1 MKTLN
6 FMTTGNEGWLFEYIF
21 PVGHDISQEHIT
33 NLRESCPEIKL
44 SAAEMTRLAIDNMDK
59 VVLAPADYVR
69 VLDKKDK
76 GTMESHNW
84 PDPESKHSVR
94 LSDEQFMA
102 LEAIANRHFFRN
114 KTTAVIWAITNFNW
128 LLSRNPKLAQQAKS
142 HVNSRMSRK
151 DTGTVTLRLPLALL
165 NDRRAEAAKRN
176 ITLGRLLREELI
188 SLWEGTKLEPV
199 SQDDDLDDGL
209 DDDFDFDL
217 DDV

>member
-33 NLRESCPEIKL
+33 NLRESCPEIKMT
-44 SAAEMTRLAIDNMDK
+44 AAAMTKLAIDNMDK
-59 VVLAPADYVR
+59 VILAPANYVR
-69 VLDKKDK
+69 VLDKTDK

-102 LEAIANRHFFRN
+102 LETIANRHFVRS

-128 LLSRNPKLAQQAKS
+128 LLSRNPKLAQRAKS
-142 HVNSRMSRK
+142 QVNSRMSRK

-165 NDRRAEAAKRN
+165 NDRRVEAAKRN

-188 SLWEGTKLEPV
+188 GLWEGTKLEPV
-199 SQDDDLDDGL
+199 SQDDD
-209 DDDFDFDL
+209 FDFDL

>member
-6 FMTTGNEGWLFEYIF
+6 FLTTGNEGWLFEYIF

-44 SAAEMTRLAIDNMDK
+44 SAAAMTRLAIDNMDK
-59 VVLAPADYVR
+59 VILAPTDYVR
-69 VLDKKDK
+69 VLDKADK
-76 GTMESHNW
+76 GTMESRNW
-84 PDPESKHSVR
+84 PDSESKHSVR

-102 LEAIANRHFFRN
+102 LEAIANRHFVRS

-142 HVNSRMSRK
+142 QVNSRMARK

-165 NDRRAEAAKRN
+165 NDRRVEAAKRN

-188 SLWEGTKLEPV
+188 ALWEGTKLEATRLESP
-199 SQDDDLDDGL
+199 SQ

>member
-6 FMTTGNEGWLFEYIF
+6 FLTTGNEGWLFEYIF

-44 SAAEMTRLAIDNMDK
+44 SAAAMTRLAIDNMDN
-59 VVLAPADYVR
+59 VILAPTDYVR
-69 VLDKKDK
+69 VLDKADK
-76 GTMESHNW
+76 GTMESRNW

-102 LEAIANRHFFRN
+102 LEAIANRHFVRS

-128 LLSRNPKLAQQAKS
+128 LLSRNSKLAQQAKS
-142 HVNSRMSRK
+142 QVNSRMARK

-188 SLWEGTKLEPV
+188 ALWEGTKLESP
-199 SQDDDLDDGL
+199 SQDDD
-209 DDDFDFDL
+209 FDLDL

>member
-33 NLRESCPEIKL
+33 NLRESCPEIKMT
-44 SAAEMTRLAIDNMDK
+44 AAAMTRLAIDNMDK
-59 VVLAPADYVR
+59 VILAPADYVR
-69 VLDKKDK
+69 VLDKADK
-76 GTMESHNW
+76 GTMESRNW

-94 LSDEQFMA
+94 LSDEQFIA
-102 LEAIANRHFFRN
+102 LETIANRHFVRS

-142 HVNSRMSRK
+142 QVNSRMARK

-165 NDRRAEAAKRN
+165 NDRRVEAAKRN

-188 SLWEGTKLEPV
+188 SLWEGTKLETP
-199 SQDDDLDDGL
+199 SQDDDFDLE
-209 DDDFDFDL
+209 DDFNFDL